1 MKWKDL
7 SIEKIDGE
15 ERLLIY
21 VDGKTGPR
29 ELVARSCCITYFKR
43 IHKRTDAIKN
53 IPFSEVLNSKI
64 DLPIFVLSN
73 GIKTDNLRQTFRS
86 LLKEANLLLGKNGKN
101 RTLYSLR
108 HTYATFNLINNRGS
122 DIHLL
127 ARQMGTSTLMIE
139 KHYSHLIARMRSR
152 DLSGYHY
159 NVFTNLDD

>member
-1 MKWKDL
+1 
-7 SIEKIDGE
+7 
-15 ERLLIY
+15 
-21 VDGKTGPR
+21 
-29 ELVARSCCITYFKR
+29 
-43 IHKRTDAIKN
+43 
-53 IPFSEVLNSKI
+53 
-64 DLPIFVLSN
+64 
-73 GIKTDNLRQTFRS
+73 
-86 LLKEANLLLGKNGKN
+86 
-101 RTLYSLR
+101 LR